1 MSVNTKCFFTVILWI
16 FLLVIFILMR
26 QSKKAMKKCFVY
38 LILFVVFCVVSVP
51 DLMPKGL
58 YYHVVDGD
66 SLEYGSVR
74 IRLKD
79 IDAPELFQYC
89 FDKDN
94 KKYYCGKEAHRFL
107 QEIAAGDVRCEYFG
121 KDKYGRQLAECFD
134 DNNNSINKQMVAS
147 GMALSYGKKYKKEEG
162 KAKYNKKGIW
172 QGRFIRPELY
182 RALQKKT
189 ENTNKIKKCRDSC

>member
-38 LILFVVFCVVSVP
+38 LILFVVFCVVSVS

-66 SLEYGSVR
+66 SLEYGAVR

-94 KKYYCGKEAHRFL
+94 KKYYCGKAFGRYFL
-107 QEIAAGDVRCEYFG
+107 GGALFVPWRHCRAYTQCGGHIPRNHIYIPQKAPLGQYYFMADFVYCHQLGAGH
-121 KDKYGRQLAECFD
+121 CF
-134 DNNNSINKQMVAS
+134 IPHC
-147 GMALSYGKKYKKEEG
+147 
-162 KAKYNKKGIW
+162 I
-172 QGRFIRPELY
+172 
-182 RALQKKT
+182 
-189 ENTNKIKKCRDSC
+189 